1 MLLALSIPSA
11 TGASDWW
18 RPEGRISWDWQLTE
32 PIDLD
37 RDVAMFDLD
46 LFDTEA
52 GVVAELKSRGVR
64 TVCYLSAGSW
74 GDWRQDAIRLR
85 PCWRNHVWAYDFVQ
99 ARTHDGRVFR
109 MLTVIDE

>member
-52 GVVAELKSRGVR
+52 GSVR
-64 TVCYLSAGSW
+64 QICDTLDCADVGREAALGFSLQA
-74 GDWRQDAIRLR
+74 A
-85 PCWRNHVWAYDFVQ
+85 FV
-99 ARTHDGRVFR
+99 TGRYGR
-109 MLTVIDE
+109 RKGAP